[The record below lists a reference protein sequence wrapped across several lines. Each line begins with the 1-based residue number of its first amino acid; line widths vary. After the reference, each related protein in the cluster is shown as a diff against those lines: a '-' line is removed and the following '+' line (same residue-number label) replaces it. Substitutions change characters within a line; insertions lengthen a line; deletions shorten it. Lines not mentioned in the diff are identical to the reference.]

1 LLGKALEITIFVE
14 KLKDMVAEART
25 SRLAKPKPLK
35 FTQPKL
41 LTFEDYARLTPS
53 NSGNYEL
60 HNGRI
65 IHTPSPLIPH
75 HRLSRRLVRLIENYL
90 FDNPIGELFY
100 APMDVIFNPND
111 TMQPDILVVS
121 NERASIKDRQ
131 IKGAPD
137 FIVEILSDGNT
148 TKEMSYKKYV
158 FETHGVREY
167 WLVNLAKQ
175 TITQYENFED
185 EFIIRNK
192 IKIDGSLTSFVIE
205 GFTLKASD
213 IFE

>member
-75 HRLSRRLVRLIENYL
+75 HTVWQNLIRLLGNFVHQSKIGTFL
-90 FDNPIGELFY
+90 F
-100 APMDVIFNPND
+100 APMDVIFNPHD
-111 TMQPDILVVS
+111 TLQPDILFIS
-121 NERASIKDRQ
+121 NERSSIIDGQ

-137 FIVEILSDGNT
+137 FIVEILSEGIT
-148 TKEMSYKKYV
+148 TKELSYKKYV

-167 WLVNLAKQ
+167 WLVNLERQ

-185 EFIIRNK
+185 EFVIRNK

-205 GFTLKASD
+205 GFTLKGSD

>member
-1 LLGKALEITIFVE
+1 
-14 KLKDMVAEART
+14 MVAEART

-41 LTFEDYARLTPS
+41 LTFEDYARLTPPD
-53 NSGNYEL
+53 SGNYEL
-60 HNGRI
+60 HNGKI
-65 IHTPSPLIPH
+65 ILMPSPLIPH
-75 HRLSRRLVRLIENYL
+75 QRLSRRLGRLIDNYL
-90 FDNPIGELFY
+90 HDNPIGELFY

-111 TMQPDILVVS
+111 TMQPDIIVVS

-137 FIVEILSDGNT
+137 FIVEILSEGNT
-148 TKEMSYKKYV
+148 AKEMSYKKYV

-167 WLVNLAKQ
+167 WLINLEKQ

-192 IKIDGSLTSFVIE
+192 IKSDGSLSSFVID

>member
-41 LTFEDYARLTPS
+41 LTFEDYARLTPPD
-53 NSGNYEL
+53 SGNYEL
-60 HNGRI
+60 HNGKI
-65 IHTPSPLIPH
+65 INMPSPLFPH
-75 HRLSRRLVRLIENYL
+75 QKLLRRLMRLLSNFL
-90 FDNPIGELFY
+90 HDNELGELLC

-111 TMQPDILVVS
+111 TMQPDILFVS
-121 NERASIKDRQ
+121 NERLSIIDRQ

-167 WLVNLAKQ
+167 WLVNIAKQ

-185 EFIIRNK
+185 EFVIRNK

>member
-41 LTFEDYARLTPS
+41 LTFEDYAHIVWQNLIRLL
-53 NSGNYEL
+53 GNFV
-60 HNGRI
+60 HKSKIG
-65 IHTPSPLIPH
+65 TF
-75 HRLSRRLVRLIENYL
+75 L
-90 FDNPIGELFY
+90 F
-100 APMDVIFNPND
+100 APMDVIFNPHD
-111 TMQPDILVVS
+111 TLQPDILFIS
-121 NERASIKDRQ
+121 NERSSIIDGQ

-137 FIVEILSDGNT
+137 FIVEILSEGIT
-148 TKEMSYKKYV
+148 TKELSYKKYV

-185 EFIIRNK
+185 EFVIRNK